1 MAHPPGRRR
10 GVGLADVPRERPS
23 PSSPTWPASASSFS
37 SSSSA
42 NIGPN
47 RSDPAWCNRP
57 SSERNPERPAATAAQ
72 SDSKQVPSMNPT

>member
-10 GVGLADVPRERPS
+10 GVGLPHVPRLSPS
-23 PSSPTWPASASSFS
+23 PSTATWPASASSFS

-57 SSERNPERPAATAAQ
+57 SNPRNPDGPAATAAQ